1 MAAEKLHH
9 AVHQINERI
18 ASGTLRGRV
27 GLEKETLRV
36 DPRGSIAQT
45 PHPRA
50 LGSAL
55 THPYITTDYSEA
67 LLELVTPPFE
77 EIRETLGF
85 LHDLQTFVSARVGE
99 ELLWATSMPCVMG
112 EESSIPIAQYGHS
125 NAGKMK
131 SIYRLGLGHRYGR
144 RMQVIAGVHFN
155 YSPQPAFWPAWA
167 SLQSAVDGRDF
178 RDACMM
184 GMIRNLL
191 RFGWLVPYLFGASPA
206 VCNSFL
212 QDRMTASGRGA
223 SLEDFDDD
231 SSYLPHAT
239 SLRMGDIGYT
249 NRMEA
254 DTGIKANYNSLA
266 EYVASLHCAITTES
280 GQWSQIGVKVAGEY
294 RQLNSHILQIENE
307 YYSTVRPKQPLER
320 FEKPTDALESRGI
333 AYVELRSVDV
343 NAQHPLGVDESQ
355 LRFLEA
361 FCLTCLML
369 DSPALDAAEMTA
381 IDGNLLRVA
390 HHGREPG
397 LQLECREGPVPLRE
411 MAARILTLIHPVA
424 AALDQGLPGDPYRR
438 SLSEQW
444 GKVEQSTL
452 TPSARMMEDMMAR
465 EEGFYRYARRLSEQ
479 HRSFFRN
486 NAPLPREAELIA
498 LAEHSLTEQIA
509 MEASDRLDF
518 DSFLEHYFAGSLVGL
533 AAQRSFLR

>member
-1 MAAEKLHH
+1 MDAEQLHRSMIDLSERLTP
-9 AVHQINERI
+9 AV
-18 ASGTLRGRV
+18 LRGRI

-36 DPRGSIAQT
+36 QAAGSIAQT

-67 LLELVTPPFE
+67 LLELVTPPFS

-85 LHDLQTFVSARVGE
+85 LQDLQAFTAARVGDE
-99 ELLWATSMPCVMG
+99 ILWATSMPCIMG
-112 EESSIPIAQYGHS
+112 DEHSIPVAQYGCS
-125 NAGKMK
+125 NAGRMK
-131 SIYRLGLGHRYGR
+131 TVYRIGLGHRYGR

-155 YSPQPAFWPAWA
+155 YSPQPEFWPVWA
-167 SLQSAVDGRDF
+167 ALNNQVDGREF
-178 RDACMM
+178 RDAAMM

-223 SLEDFDDD
+223 ELEDFDDD

-266 EYVASLHCAITTES
+266 AYISSLRCAITTES
-280 GQWSQIGVKVAGEY
+280 SQWARLGVKVDGEY
-294 RQLNSHILQIENE
+294 RQLNANILQIENE

-333 AYVELRSVDV
+333 GYVELRSVDV
-343 NAQHPLGVDESQ
+343 NAQQPLGVDESQ

-361 FCLTCLML
+361 FCLTALL
-369 DSPALDAAEMTA
+369 TPSPALDNDEMTA
-381 IDGNLLRVA
+381 IDANLLRVA

-397 LQLECREGPVPLRE
+397 LVLQCREGPTSLRE
-411 MAARILTLIHPVA
+411 MAGRILTLMHPVA
-424 AALDQGLPGDPYRR
+424 AALDQDLPGDPYRR

-444 GKVEQSTL
+444 GKVEQPSL
-452 TPSARMMEDMMAR
+452 TPSARMLEDMMAR

-479 HRSFFRN
+479 HRSAFRN

-498 LAEHSLTEQIA
+498 MAEQSLVEQANLEAGDREEFEAFLA
-509 MEASDRLDF
+509 R
-518 DSFLEHYFAGSLVGL
+518 YFAGGPTGVGGR
-533 AAQRSFLR
+533 AKNR